1 MDEEAGVVQAEGTA
15 CAKPK
20 KQEVSRAR
28 LYSRTRGD
36 LPGGPVVKNL
46 PCNEG
51 GADLIPG
58 RGAKIL
64 HAAQCGH
71 RVKKKNLV
79 WPRKIN
85 SLLRINVKI
94 QFHICHSI
102 SILIYIYR

>member
-1 MDEEAGVVQAEGTA
+1 MVQAEGTA
-15 CAKPK
+15 YAKPK

-28 LYSRTRGD
+28 LYSRTKGD

-71 RVKKKNLV
+71 RVKKKELGVAKKNKLFAQNQCKDSV
-79 WPRKIN
+79 
-85 SLLRINVKI
+85 SYLS
-94 QFHICHSI
+94 F
-102 SILIYIYR
+102 YIYLDRYL

>member
-1 MDEEAGVVQAEGTA
+1 MVQAEGTA
-15 CAKPK
+15 CAKPE

-64 HAAQCGH
+64 HARIFWQGQ
-71 RVKKKNLV
+71 
-79 WPRKIN
+79 IN
-85 SLLRINVKI
+85 EVINVL
-94 QFHICHSI
+94 Q
-102 SILIYIYR
+102 